1 MSASLLVIEDERIVA
16 RDLKLSLESLGYSVP
31 AIADSGEMAI
41 EKADEH
47 RPDLILMDIRL
58 AGEID
63 GITAA
68 RMILEQFDIPV
79 IYLTAHSDEATLAR
93 AKFTHPLGYIIKP
106 FEERELRA
114 IIEMALYKHK
124 MELQLKENSRWLST
138 VLNSIGDG
146 VITTDTAGRITL
158 LNPVA
163 EKLTGWCCGE
173 AIGRDSA
180 EVFNIVNELT
190 RKTVPSPI
198 TVAIATGQTVLL
210 PKQTLLIRKDGIEI
224 PIEDS
229 VAPISQHQGTAA
241 IQNGSGNITGSVV
254 IFRDMT
260 QQRLDASKL
269 HRRAFYD
276 DLTSLPNRAWFRER
290 VTDAIARVKRQP
302 EYLFAILLLD
312 LDRFK
317 VVNDSLGHLMGDQ
330 LLNSVASRLI
340 KASRSIDTV
349 ARFGG
354 DEFAIL
360 LENLNS
366 EQEVFKIAQRIHQDL
381 SIPFNLGGQEIFTN
395 ASVGI
400 VLSSIGY
407 EQLEELIRDADIAMY
422 RAKASGRGCYQIF
435 DTTMRDQVVANSY
448 LENELRRAIER
459 QGLSV
464 YYQPIICL
472 LTQKIKGFEALVRW
486 QHPKRGMIPASDF
499 IPLAEESGLC
509 PLIDRWVLQEA
520 CRQLK
525 KWQEQYPG
533 MPALT
538 MSVNLSVKQFLQPNL
553 VDYISHVLAETDL
566 APRYLILEITEST
579 LIEKPEIAI
588 DTLEKLKSLG
598 IGLSLDDFG
607 TGYSS
612 LSYIQRFP
620 VDSLKID
627 RSFISKIDVDT
638 DSLEIVRVIA
648 LLGLTLGIDVVAEGI
663 EKPAQL
669 ELLQQ
674 LQCEHG
680 QGYLFAKPLSAKE
693 AEPWVSAH

>member
-1 MSASLLVIEDERIVA
+1 MPASLLVIEDERIVA
-16 RDLKLSLESLGYSVP
+16 RDLKLVLESLGYLVP

-58 AGEID
+58 TGEID
-63 GITAA
+63 GISAA
-68 RMILEQFDIPV
+68 QTILEQFDIPV
-79 IYLTAHSDEATLAR
+79 IYLTAHSDEATLSR
-93 AKFTHPLGYIIKP
+93 AKLTHPLGYIIKP

-114 IIEMALYKHK
+114 IIEMALYKLK
-124 MELQLKENSRWLST
+124 TERLLKENAQWLAT

-146 VITTDTAGRITL
+146 VITTDTEGRITL

-163 EKLTGWCCGE
+163 EKLTGWSCGE
-173 AIGRDSA
+173 ALGRDST
-180 EVFNIVNELT
+180 EVFEIIHEFN
-190 RKTVPSPI
+190 RKIVPSPI
-198 TVAIATGQTVLL
+198 AEAIETGQITLL
-210 PKQTLLIRKDGIEI
+210 PKQTLLIRKDGIEV

-229 VAPISQHQGTAA
+229 VAPITQHRGTAA
-241 IQNGSGNITGSVV
+241 IQNRTGKITGAVV

-276 DLTSLPNRAWFRER
+276 DLTNLPNRAWFRER
-290 VTDAIARVKRQP
+290 VTDAIERVKRQP
-302 EYLFAILLLD
+302 EYLFALLLLD

-317 VVNDSLGHLMGDQ
+317 VVNDSLGHPAGDQ
-330 LLNSVASRLI
+330 LLSAVASRLLQ
-340 KASRSIDTV
+340 ASRSIDTV
-349 ARFGG
+349 ARLGG

-360 LENLNS
+360 LENLHS
-366 EQEVFKIAQRIHQDL
+366 EEEAFKVAKRIHQDL
-381 SIPFNLGGQEIFTN
+381 SAPFNLGGQEVFTN

-407 EQLEELIRDADIAMY
+407 GQIEELIRDADIAMY

-435 DTTMRDQVVANSY
+435 DTTMRDQVMANSY

-459 QGLSV
+459 QGLTV
-464 YYQPIICL
+464 YYQPIVFL
-472 LTQKIKGFEALVRW
+472 STQKIKGFEALIRW
-486 QHPKRGMIPASDF
+486 QHPKRGMIAAADF

-509 PLIDRWVLQEA
+509 ILIDRWVLQEA

-525 KWQEQYPG
+525 KWQDQYP
-533 MPALT
+533 AISTLT
-538 MSVNLSVKQFLQPNL
+538 ISINLSAKQFLQPNL
-553 VDYISHVLAETDL
+553 VEYIAQVLAEARL
-566 APRYLILEITEST
+566 EAKSLILEITEST
-579 LIEKPEIAI
+579 LIEKPELAIA
-588 DTLEKLKSLG
+588 TLEKLKSLG
-598 IGLSLDDFG
+598 IGISLDDFG

-627 RSFISKIDVDT
+627 RSFINRIDADIG
-638 DSLEIVRVIA
+638 SLEIVRVIA
-648 LLGLTLGIDVVAEGI
+648 LLGLGLGIDVVAEGI
-663 EKPAQL
+663 ENLTQL

-680 QGYLFAKPLSAKE
+680 QGYLFAKPLSTAD
-693 AEPWVSAH
+693 AQAWLSVL

>member
-16 RDLKLSLESLGYSVP
+16 RDLKLSLEALGYRVP
-31 AIADSGEMAI
+31 AIADTGEMAI
-41 EKADEH
+41 AKADEL

-68 RMILEQFDIPV
+68 QTILDQFDIPV
-79 IYLTAHSDEATLAR
+79 IYLTAHSDESTLAR
-93 AKFTHPLGYIIKP
+93 AKYTRPLGYIIKP
-106 FEERELRA
+106 FEEQELYA
-114 IIEMALYKHK
+114 IVEMALYKHK
-124 MELQLKENSRWLST
+124 MEMQLKENAQWLST

-180 EVFNIVNELT
+180 EVFKIIHELT

-198 TVAIATGQTVLL
+198 TEAINTCKVVLL
-210 PKQTLLIRKDGIEI
+210 PKQTLLVRKDGIEV

-229 VAPISQHQGTAA
+229 VAPISQHRGTTA
-241 IQNGSGNITGSVV
+241 IQNGPGNVTGAVV
-254 IFRDMT
+254 IFRDLT

-276 DLTSLPNRAWFRER
+276 DLTNLPNRAWFRER

-302 EYLFAILLLD
+302 DYLFALLLLD

-317 VVNDSLGHLMGDQ
+317 VINDSLGHLIGDQ
-330 LLNSVASRLI
+330 LLNAVATRLVNASRT
-340 KASRSIDTV
+340 IDTV
-349 ARFGG
+349 ARLGG
-354 DEFAIL
+354 DEFAIV
-360 LENLNS
+360 LENLRS
-366 EQEVFKIAQRIHQDL
+366 EEEALKVAQRIHQDL
-381 SIPFNLGGQEIFTN
+381 SVPFFLDGQEVFTN

-400 VLSSIGY
+400 VLSSVGY
-407 EQLEELIRDADIAMY
+407 EHLEELVRDADIAMY
-422 RAKASGRGCYQIF
+422 RAKANGRGCYQVF
-435 DTTMRDQVVANSY
+435 DTTMREQVMANSH
-448 LENELRRAIER
+448 LESELRRAIER
-459 QGLSV
+459 QGLTV
-464 YYQPIICL
+464 YYQPIISL
-472 LTQKIKGFEALVRW
+472 HTQKIKGFEALVRW
-486 QHPKRGMIPASDF
+486 QHPKRGMIPAADF

-509 PLIDRWVLQEA
+509 VLIDRWVLQES

-525 KWQEQYPG
+525 KWQNQYPE
-533 MPALT
+533 MPAVT
-538 MSVNLSVKQFLQPNL
+538 ISVNLSGKQFLQPKL
-553 VDYISHVLAETDL
+553 VEYVAQTLTETDL
-566 APRYLILEITEST
+566 EPCCLTLEITEST
-579 LIEKPEIAI
+579 LIEKPEAAI
-588 DTLEKLKSLG
+588 ITLEKLKTLG

-627 RSFISKIDVDT
+627 RSFISKIDTDS

-648 LLGLTLGIDVVAEGI
+648 LLGLTLNMDVVAEGI
-663 EKPAQL
+663 ENATQMD
-669 ELLQQ
+669 LLQQ

-680 QGYLFAKPLSAKE
+680 QGYFFAKPLPATE
-693 AEPWVSAH
+693 AELWLKGG

>member
-1 MSASLLVIEDERIVA
+1 MPASLLVIEDERIVA
-16 RDLKLSLESLGYSVP
+16 RDLKLSLEALGYSVP

-41 EKADEH
+41 EKADEL

-58 AGEID
+58 TGKID
-63 GITAA
+63 GISAA
-68 RMILEQFDIPV
+68 QAILDQFDIPV

-93 AKFTHPLGYIIKP
+93 AKLTHPLGYIIKP
-106 FEERELRA
+106 FEERELRV

-124 MELQLKENSRWLST
+124 IERQLKENAQWLAT

-146 VITTDTAGRITL
+146 VITTDTQGRITL

-180 EVFNIVNELT
+180 EVFTIIHEFS
-190 RKTVPSPI
+190 RKMVASPI
-198 TVAIATGQTVLL
+198 TEAIKSGKTVLL
-210 PKQTLLIRKDGIEI
+210 PKQTLLVRKDGIEV

-229 VAPISQHQGTAA
+229 VAPITQHRGTAA
-241 IQNGSGNITGSVV
+241 IQDGTGNITGAVV

-260 QQRLDASKL
+260 QQRLDANKL

-276 DLTSLPNRAWFRER
+276 DLTNLPNRAWFRER
-290 VTDAIARVKRQP
+290 TTDAIERVKRQP
-302 EYLFAILLLD
+302 EYLFALLLLD

-317 VVNDSLGHLMGDQ
+317 VVNDSLGHPTGDQ
-330 LLNSVASRLI
+330 LLSAVASRLI

-349 ARFGG
+349 ARLGG

-360 LENLNS
+360 LENLHS
-366 EQEVFKIAQRIHQDL
+366 EEEAFKIAQRIHQDL
-381 SIPFNLGGQEIFTN
+381 SIPFNLGGQEVFTN

-400 VLSSIGY
+400 VLSSVGY
-407 EQLEELIRDADIAMY
+407 EHLEELIRDADIAMY

-435 DTTMRDQVVANSY
+435 DTTMRDQAVANSY
-448 LENELRRAIER
+448 LENELRLAIER
-459 QGLSV
+459 QGLTV
-464 YYQPIICL
+464 YYQPIISL
-472 LTQKIKGFEALVRW
+472 QTQKIKGFEALVRW
-486 QHPKRGMIPASDF
+486 QHPKRGMIPAADF

-509 PLIDRWVLQEA
+509 VLIDRWVLQEA

-525 KWQEQYPG
+525 KWQKQYPA

-538 MSVNLSVKQFLQPNL
+538 ISANLSSKQFLQPNL
-553 VDYISHVLAETDL
+553 VEYVAQVLADTGLE
-566 APRYLILEITEST
+566 PKYLILEITEST
-579 LIEKPEIAI
+579 LIEKPELTIN
-588 DTLEKLKSLG
+588 TLEQLKTLG

-627 RSFISKIDVDT
+627 RSFINKIDADT
-638 DSLEIVRVIA
+638 GSLEIVRVIT
-648 LLGLTLGIDVVAEGI
+648 LLGLTLGMDVVAEGI
-663 EKPAQL
+663 ETPVQL

-674 LQCEHG
+674 LQCELG
-680 QGYLFAKPLSAKE
+680 QGYLFAKPLPATKAELWLSAR
-693 AEPWVSAH
+693 